1 MDSRIRDREIFF
13 EFHKIFEITFLKSG
27 LSQLPLNHNKIEYFG
42 KFCYFYNPT
51 LVKIINMY
59 FELKVK

>member
-1 MDSRIRDREIFF
+1 MDSRIRDREIIF
-13 EFHKIFEITFLKSG
+13 EFPKIFEIAFLKSG

-59 FELKVK
+59 FELKVR